1 MLSET
6 NCRNPQTVNSAVNH
20 DVTKGASQ
28 LQDRRVN
35 AALHPLPSLVRRG
48 INYSNFVLYPHKLN
62 SNFSLSK

>member
-6 NCRNPQTVNSAVNH
+6 NYRNPQTVNSAVNH

-35 AALHPLPSLVRRG
+35 AALPPLARQTWD
-48 INYSNFVLYPHKLN
+48 KLQ
-62 SNFSLSK
+62 